1 MNTATTETTNERTS
15 RILNRAAELWEV
27 AGETYT
33 GEIFTAGESNA
44 KLRKTETEN
53 IHVIGIS
60 LYPGRIPLPGQRQN
74 LVTCPHA
81 SAGCIQAC
89 LGFSGLAAAFPDRIL
104 VPRILKTW
112 FFATQREAFIER
124 AMLEARGYASR
135 AKAQGAKLYC
145 RPNVISNIL
154 WHLEPGGYLV
164 QRLWEEFRVK
174 CYGYTKRPGELTP
187 GHPHD
192 TTVLRE
198 HYRLVFSRSE
208 TNETECAR
216 ILQSGGDVS
225 IVFHENGAFAGRN
238 SALQRLPETYTINGV
253 KSRVIDGDSHDLRGF
268 GDPPNRSKTG
278 RIIGLRLKGNNAE
291 RQAAIQSGFSLPSRT
306 F

>member
-1 MNTATTETTNERTS
+1 MKTQTPETTNERTA
-15 RILNRAAELWEV
+15 RILARAAELWEV

-60 LYPGRIPLPGQRQN
+60 LYPGKLPLPGQRQN

-81 SAGCIQAC
+81 SAGCLKAC

-112 FFATQREAFIER
+112 FFATQREAFLER
-124 AMLEARGYASR
+124 AMFEARGYASR

-154 WHLEPGGYLV
+154 WHLEAGGYLV

-174 CYGYTKRPGELTP
+174 SYGYTKRPGELTP

-192 TTVLRE
+192 TTGMRE

-208 TNETECAR
+208 TNETECSR
-216 ILQSGGDVS
+216 ILQSGGDISV
-225 IVFHENGAFAGRN
+225 VFHENGAFAGRN

-253 KSRVIDGDSHDLRGF
+253 KCRVIDGDAHDLRGF
-268 GDPPNRSKTG
+268 GDPVNRAKTG

-291 RQAAIQSGFSLPSRT
+291 REAAIQSGFSLPART